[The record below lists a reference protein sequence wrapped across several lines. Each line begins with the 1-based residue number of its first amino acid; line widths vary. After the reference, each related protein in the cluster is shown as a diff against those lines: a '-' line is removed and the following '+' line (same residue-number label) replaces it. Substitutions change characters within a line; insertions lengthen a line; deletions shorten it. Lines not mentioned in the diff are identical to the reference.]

1 MLQEN
6 IGLDYLDIIMLVRAL
21 IETST
26 STLVAN
32 SRFLPTFVIDAA
44 KASLAANSKQ
54 SNSIKVT
61 KD

>member
-1 MLQEN
+1 
-6 IGLDYLDIIMLVRAL
+6 MLVRAL

>member
-1 MLQEN
+1 MLA
-6 IGLDYLDIIMLVRAL
+6 RAL

-26 STLVAN
+26 SALVAN
-32 SRFLPTFVIDAA
+32 SRFLPIFVIDTT

-54 SNSIKVT
+54 SNSIKAT